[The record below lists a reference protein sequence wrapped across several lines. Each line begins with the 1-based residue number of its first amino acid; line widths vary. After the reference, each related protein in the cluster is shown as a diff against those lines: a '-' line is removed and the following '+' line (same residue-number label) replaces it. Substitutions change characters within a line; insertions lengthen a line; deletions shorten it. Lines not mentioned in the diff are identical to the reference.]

1 MSLSH
6 NDVLRIVQSSGS
18 KLEWATAWHSWSVI
32 VPRRT
37 ITGRLAWGRVWRR
50 HDGRRWIYKKLA
62 Q

>member
-6 NDVLRIVQSSGS
+6 DDVLHIVQSHNTRP
-18 KLEWATAWHSWSVI
+18 EWATAWHVRTVM

-50 HDGRRWIYKKLA
+50 HDGRRWIYRKMD
-62 Q
+62 